1 MICLA
6 TACICQA
13 EDVKVS
19 SPDGQL
25 VVNVSCEGGRLY
37 YDATLDGQQMME
49 KSALGLKTSIGDF
62 TRDLS
67 TVNCQLSTVNSSY
80 SMRGTK
86 ASSHDYKATKAV
98 IDIENKDHQRF
109 SIIFQVSNN
118 DIAFRYSIPRQ
129 NIGRKEMKRVRIKSE
144 LSSFN
149 FPDGTTTFISPQIGP
164 ETGWEQTKPSY
175 EEGYS
180 ADAPMDAP
188 SQYGHGYIFPALFHY
203 SKESWNQ
210 ENPVQGT
217 GKNNPRF
224 QNSLEKKSSSDYW
237 ILLSET
243 GVGSNYCGS
252 HLSDYQA
259 GTGYTVAYPDAGE
272 NNGYGTDFAAIPLPG
287 ETPWRTITLGHTLKP
302 IAETTISYDLVEPL
316 YEPSTDYKPG
326 RYTWSWLIRQD
337 KSINYD
343 DQVKFI
349 DLASAM
355 GFEYCL
361 VDNWWDTQIGRD
373 RIEEL
378 SKYAQSKGVH
388 LLLWYNSNGFWNDAP
403 QGPRDCM
410 STAIAREREMKWMQS
425 IGIKGIKVDFFGGDK
440 QETMRLYEDILSDAN
455 RYGLQVVFHGCTVPR
470 GWERMYPNFVASE
483 AVLASEN
490 VFFNEGAAIKQPF
503 DLTLHPF
510 CRNATASM
518 DWGGIIMNKYLAP
531 DNKSRHT
538 RKTTDIFE
546 LASGLIMQTSVQ
558 CVAMQPNN
566 LGELPEFELDFLRS
580 LPTTWEETRF
590 IDGYP
595 GRYVVL
601 ARKATDGQW
610 YIAGL
615 NALKEPLTLTL
626 DLPMFAPGKT
636 LRYYVDKP
644 SGEPTV
650 IPLKIDKKGRAK
662 VTIQPNGG
670 IIIQ

>member
-1 MICLA
+1 MRKLFISILMTSSVLA
-6 TACICQA
+6 WAG
-13 EDVKVS
+13 DVIIS
-19 SPDGQL
+19 SPAGNLQ
-25 VVNVSCEGGRLY
+25 VTVSDAGGRLY
-37 YDATLDGQQMME
+37 YTASLNGQQMLLP
-49 KSALGLKTSIGDF
+49 SALGLKTSIGDF
-62 TRDLS
+62 TRDLTILNS
-67 TVNCQLSTVNSSY
+67 QLSPITTSY
-80 SMRGTK
+80 TMRGTK
-86 ASSHDYKATKAV
+86 ASKSDYQATKAV
-98 IDIENKDHQRF
+98 LDIENKDKQQF
-109 SIIFQVSNN
+109 SIVFQVSDDN
-118 DIAFRYSIPRQ
+118 IAFRYAIPRQ
-129 NIGRKEMKRVRIKSE
+129 KWQRKEPKRLRIKSE

-149 FPDGTTTFISPQIGP
+149 FPDGTTTFISPLARP
-164 ETGWEQTKPSY
+164 ESGWEQTQPSY

-180 ADAPMDAP
+180 ADAAMDTP
-188 SQYGHGYIFPALFHY
+188 SQHGRGYIFPALFHL
-203 SKESWNQ
+203 
-210 ENPVQGT
+210 PQGWA
-217 GKNNPRF
+217 
-224 QNSLEKKSSSDYW
+224 LV
-237 ILLSET
+237 SET

-259 GTGYTVAYPDAGE
+259 GNGYTVTYPDAGE

-287 ETPWRTITLGHTLKP
+287 ETPWRTITLGTTLKP
-302 IAETTISYDLVEPL
+302 IAETTISYDLVEPR
-316 YEPSTDYKPG
+316 YEPSTNYQPG
-326 RYTWSWLIRQD
+326 RYTWSWLLWQD
-337 KSINYD
+337 NSINYD

-349 DLASAM
+349 DLASTM

-388 LLLWYNSNGFWNDAP
+388 LLLWYNSNGYWNDAP
-403 QGPRDCM
+403 QGPRNCM
-410 STAIAREREMKWMQS
+410 STAIAREREMKWLQS
-425 IGIKGIKVDFFGGDK
+425 IGVKGIKVDFFGGDK

-490 VFFNEGAAIKQPF
+490 LFFGEGATFKQPF

-518 DWGGIIMNKYLAP
+518 DWGGIIMNKWMSR

-538 RKTTDIFE
+538 RKSTDIFE
-546 LASGLIMQTSVQ
+546 MASGIIMQTSVQ

-566 LGELPEFELDFLRS
+566 LTELPQFEMDFLRQ

-601 ARKATDGQW
+601 ARKAMNGKW
-610 YIAGL
+610 YVAGL
-615 NALKEPLTLTL
+615 NALKEPLTLSL
-626 DLPMFAPGKT
+626 DLPMFAPGQTLQYYIDSKT
-636 LRYYVDKP
+636 
-644 SGEPTV
+644 GEPTLTT
-650 IPLKIDKKGRAK
+650 LKIDKKGRAK

-670 IIIQ
+670 LIIQ